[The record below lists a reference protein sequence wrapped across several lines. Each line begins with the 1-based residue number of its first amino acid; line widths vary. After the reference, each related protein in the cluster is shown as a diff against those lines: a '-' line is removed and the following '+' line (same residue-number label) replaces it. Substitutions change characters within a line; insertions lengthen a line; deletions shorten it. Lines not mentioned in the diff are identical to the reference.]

1 MSSRILIPFLCVG
14 AVIFACGPRTNNEAA
29 TLEKDRMQLAQSTS
43 LVVAQQGDER
53 AHSGGSDSSGI
64 SADLYVRISG
74 SEISFAL
81 NVTNGGKKHVELT
94 FPTGQTH
101 DFIVVDSLGREVWRW
116 SEGRMFT
123 QALRNKLL
131 GKGETLTLEE
141 TMKREKPLPAGR
153 YVARALLTSRNHPI
167 TREAEFTVTST
178 TVAAR

>member
-29 TLEKDRMQLAQSTS
+29 TLEKDSVELAQSTP
-43 LVVAQQGDER
+43 LLIAQQGETS
-53 AHSGGSDSSGI
+53 AQSSEKSTTGL
-64 SADLYVRISG
+64 SADLFVRTNG
-74 SEISFAL
+74 TEISFAL
-81 NVTNGGKKHVELT
+81 NVVNNSKKNVELI

-101 DFIVVDSLGREVWRW
+101 DFVVVDSIGREMWRW

-131 GKGETLTLEE
+131 GRGESMELAE
-141 TMKREKPLPAGR
+141 TMKRPKPLPPGR
-153 YVARALLTSRNHPI
+153 YTARALLTSLNFPI

-178 TVAAR
+178 TVAVR